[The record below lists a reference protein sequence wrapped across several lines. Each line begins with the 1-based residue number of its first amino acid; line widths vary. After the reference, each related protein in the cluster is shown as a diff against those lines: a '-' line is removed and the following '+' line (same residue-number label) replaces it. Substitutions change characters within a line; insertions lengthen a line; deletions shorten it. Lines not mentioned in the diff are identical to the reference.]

1 MLARLTPATL
11 MLMKGHLSIR
21 SLAAVTVLTACLS
34 PVQANPWREAG
45 IRDGITAKV
54 AGTLAYC
61 REQVG
66 DGDDWIQ
73 YYMMKLAVNR
83 DTQALYQSLPKKFRA
98 KQSEKMVQMTMG
110 SCEAF
115 VEKDESFG
123 TRWFVEN
130 AIEPAVRGACSSSG
144 TC

>member
-1 MLARLTPATL
+1 MLVKLSLANL
-11 MLMKGHLSIR
+11 MLVKDHLPLKSI
-21 SLAAVTVLTACLS
+21 AAAKVLTACLS

-73 YYMMKLAVNR
+73 YYMMKFAVNR
-83 DTQALYQSLPKKFRA
+83 DTQELYQSLPKKFRA

-115 VEKDESFG
+115 VEKEESFG
-123 TRWFVEN
+123 TRWF
-130 AIEPAVRGACSSSG
+130 
-144 TC
+144 